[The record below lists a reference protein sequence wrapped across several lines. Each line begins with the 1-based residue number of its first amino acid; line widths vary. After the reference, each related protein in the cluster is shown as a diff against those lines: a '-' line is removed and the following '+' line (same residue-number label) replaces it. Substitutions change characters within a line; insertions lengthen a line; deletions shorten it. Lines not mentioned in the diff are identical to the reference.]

1 MFVAVRAPVPYSL
14 LMLPEPLPHLDTF
27 LLAAELN
34 SFTGAARTLKITQAA
49 VSQRVQTLEQVLG
62 VPLFL
67 RQGGRVALTEAGRQ
81 LYPFAQQILDLHQKA
96 RQKVTGM
103 TLPLVGELSLAAS
116 SIPGDHLLPALL
128 SAFRKKHPHIQ
139 VRATVS
145 NSHEVL
151 GQLEHGQASL
161 GLVGAKVDSAHIRS
175 RPFAEDSLALIVPGQ
190 HPWSKRRSVTVAE
203 LGTQPLILREAG
215 SGSRASFEQALA
227 SAGKSLRE
235 MQVALEL
242 GSNEAI
248 KKAVQGGLGAAILST
263 RGVQKELK
271 SGKLRALDVK
281 GLPLKREM
289 LVVWDERRALSIPAQ
304 LFLDLLQPGKHL
316 P

>member
-1 MFVAVRAPVPYSL
+1 MP
-14 LMLPEPLPHLDTF
+14 PEPLPHLDTF

-34 SFTGAARTLKITQAA
+34 SFTGAARLLKITQAA
-49 VSQRVQTLEQVLG
+49 VSQRMQALEQALG

-81 LYPFAQQILDLHQKA
+81 LHPFAQSILALHQKA
-96 RQKVTGM
+96 REKVSGM
-103 TLPLVGELSLAAS
+103 TLPLVGELNLAAS
-116 SIPGDHLLPALL
+116 SIPGEHFLPALL

-145 NSHEVL
+145 NSKEVL
-151 GQLEHGQASL
+151 GQLEHGQAAL
-161 GLVGAKVDSAHIRS
+161 GLVGTKVDSSHIRS
-175 RPFAEDSLALIVPGQ
+175 RPFAEDSLALIVPAH

-235 MQVALEL
+235 IQVALEL

-263 RGVQKELK
+263 RGVARELK
-271 SGKLRALDVK
+271 TGKLHAIDVK
-281 GLPLKREM
+281 GVPLKREM
-289 LVVWDERRALSIPAQ
+289 FVAWDERRALSIPAQ
-304 LFLDLLQPGKHL
+304 LFLDLLRPGEKTN
-316 P
+316 